1 MKCEHTFHT
10 PLDKTIGEYD
20 NPIAC
25 DDCNAISECEHW
37 EKDEYFNCMLCGGL
51 SVDITEPIEYD
62 KYN

>member
-37 EKDEYFNCMLCGGL
+37 EKTNTSIVCCVGD
-51 SVDITEPIEYD
+51 
-62 KYN
+62 